1 MKWMLCC
8 FAGMTTSI
16 LGAKL
21 EEEARGRGLDVEVK
35 VFPIAEAESAMD
47 GMQAILL
54 GPHVKY
60 MAEELAK
67 TAGDIPIYI
76 ISPQDFGMM
85 NTKKIVDAVLEAIG

>member
-60 MAEELAK
+60 MVEELAK
-67 TAGDIPIYI
+67 SAGDTPIYVI
-76 ISPQDFGMM
+76 PPQDFGMM